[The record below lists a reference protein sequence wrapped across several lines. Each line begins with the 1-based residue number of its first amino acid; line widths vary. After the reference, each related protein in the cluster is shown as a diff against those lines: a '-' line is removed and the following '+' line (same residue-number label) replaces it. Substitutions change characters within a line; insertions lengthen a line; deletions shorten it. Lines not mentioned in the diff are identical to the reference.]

1 MRVAIL
7 SAIEAEIAGVRELS
21 SVDRV
26 EYSGSKSFHLQ
37 TIQGADCITT
47 VTSVGKVAAAQT
59 MSVLAER
66 YAPSYVIVVGT
77 AGALH
82 EDEKIGDVVIANRLF
97 QHDVDLRPFRPRF
110 ELGVLGKAYFHSDE
124 QLKKI
129 ANDAAQDFFDS
140 ENFLKKEMIL
150 KTFGI
155 RKPAIFHGDIA
166 TGDLFFSEHYMQYK
180 KNLLQDAPQALAVE
194 MEGAAIAQVC
204 SDLNIPFVVLRFI
217 SDRADGSASIDYL
230 EFLNQIAAW
239 YGKEIVS
246 RLIQQLKNSEY

>member
-1 MRVAIL
+1 MRIAIL
-7 SAIEAEIAGVRELS
+7 SAIETEIAGVRELS
-21 SVDRV
+21 PVDRV
-26 EYSGSKSFHLQ
+26 EHSGTKSFHLQ
-37 TIQGADCITT
+37 TIQGIDCITA

-59 MSVLAER
+59 MSQLAER
-66 YAPSYVIVVGT
+66 YAPSCVIVLGT

-82 EDEKIGDVVIANRLF
+82 KDAKIGDVVIADRLF

-110 ELGVLGKAYFHSDE
+110 ELGILGKTYFHSDE

-150 KTFGI
+150 KIFGI
-155 RKPAIFHGDIA
+155 KKPAIFHGDIA
-166 TGDLFFSEHYMQYK
+166 TGDQFFSEHYMQYK
-180 KNLLQDAPQALAVE
+180 KTLLQDAPQTLAAE

-204 SDLNIPFVVLRFI
+204 ADLKIPFVVLRFI

-230 EFLNQIAAW
+230 EFLNLIATW
-239 YGKEIVS
+239 YGKEILNRMIS
-246 RLIQQLKNSEY
+246 IMGRRN